1 VARVF
6 ARLDLDSGPMPDP
19 KRERQRQNREAAR
32 AAQLEAARQAKKK
45 QSAIRVAV
53 VAALAVGLAVLAAAL
68 FGGGDDKDKTAAGD
82 STTTSGSGPTTTTVD
97 PAVLAK
103 VQCNDTKPPDNPNRP
118 TFKEPPPMTIDPAKR
133 YTATMETSCGKITID
148 LDPKAAP
155 KTVNSFVFLARQK
168 YFDGLTFH
176 RVVKDFVIQG
186 GDPEGTGSGGPGY
199 EFEDEL
205 PQAGYKIGSLAMAN
219 SGANT
224 NGSQFFIITGNE
236 GAQLPS
242 KYNLFGQVTSG
253 VEVAQKMET
262 FAQDPPDPNGKP
274 SRTLYI
280 LSVTIA
286 ES

>member
-1 VARVF
+1 
-6 ARLDLDSGPMPDP
+6 MPDP
-19 KRERQRQNREAAR
+19 KRERQRQNWEAGR

-45 QSAIRVAV
+45 QSAIRVAI

-68 FGGGDDKDKTAAGD
+68 FGGGDDKETTAAD
-82 STTTSGSGPTTTTVD
+82 DTTTTSAGPATTTTTVD

-103 VQCNDTKPPDNPNRP
+103 IQCNDTKPPDNPNRP
-118 TFKEPPPMTIDPAKR
+118 TFTEPPPMTIDAAKK
-133 YTATMETSCGKITID
+133 YTATMETSCGKIEIE
-148 LDPKAAP
+148 LDPKTAP
-155 KTVNSFVFLARQK
+155 KTVNSFVFLAKQK
-168 YFDGLTFH
+168 FFDGLTFH

-186 GDPEGTGSGGPGY
+186 GDPQGTGQGGPGY

-205 PQAGYKIGSLAMAN
+205 PQDGYKIGSLAMAN

-224 NGSQFFIITGNE
+224 NGSQFFIVTGNE

-242 KYNLFGQVTSG
+242 KYNRFGQVTSG
-253 VEVAQKMET
+253 VEVAQKLET

-280 LSVTIA
+280 LKVTIA
-286 ES
+286 EG

>member
-1 VARVF
+1 
-6 ARLDLDSGPMPDP
+6 MPDP

-53 VAALAVGLAVLAAAL
+53 MAGLAIVLAVLAAAL
-68 FGGGDDKDKTAAGD
+68 FGGKDDKTTSASDT
-82 STTTSGSGPTTTTVD
+82 TTTSGPATTTTTVD
-97 PAVLAK
+97 PAVLAR

-118 TFKEPPPMTIDPAKR
+118 TFKEPPPMTIDPAKK

-148 LDPKAAP
+148 LDPEGAP
-155 KTVNSFVFLARQK
+155 KTVNSFVFLAKQK

-205 PQAGYKIGSLAMAN
+205 PQDGYKIGSLAMAN

-224 NGSQFFIITGNE
+224 NGSQFFIVTGNE

-242 KYNLFGQVTSG
+242 KYNHFGIVTSG
-253 VEVAQKMET
+253 IEVAQELET
-262 FAQDPPDPNGKP
+262 FAQDPPDPQGKP

-280 LSVTIA
+280 LSVTIT
-286 ES
+286 EG

>member
-1 VARVF
+1 
-6 ARLDLDSGPMPDP
+6 MPDP
-19 KRERQRQNREAAR
+19 KRERQRQNREAGR

-68 FGGGDDKDKTAAGD
+68 FGGGDDKDNTAAGD
-82 STTTSGSGPTTTTVD
+82 STTTTATGPAASTTTVD

-118 TFKEPPPMTIDPAKR
+118 TFKEPPPMTIDPAKK
-133 YTATMETSCGKITID
+133 YTATMETSCGKITIE

-155 KTVNSFVFLARQK
+155 KTVNSFVFLAKQK

-205 PQAGYKIGSLAMAN
+205 PQTGYKIGSLAMAN

-224 NGSQFFIITGNE
+224 NGSQFFIVTGNE

-253 VEVAQKMET
+253 VEIAQKMET
-262 FAQDPPDPNGKP
+262 FAQDPPDPSGKP

>member
-1 VARVF
+1 VAHVF
-6 ARLDLDSGPMPDP
+6 SLLVLDSGPMPDP

-68 FGGGDDKDKTAAGD
+68 FGGGDDKENTAAGD
-82 STTTSGSGPTTTTVD
+82 STTTSASGPTTTTVD

-118 TFKEPPPMTIDPAKR
+118 TFKEPPPMTIDPAKK

-155 KTVNSFVFLARQK
+155 KTVNSFVFLAKQK
-168 YFDGLTFH
+168 FFDGLTFH

-186 GDPEGTGSGGPGY
+186 GDPQGTGQGGPGY